1 MEYRNYQKAIIER
14 GTPILKKYGLLY
26 LAMEVRTGKTFTALG
41 ICQNM
46 AVENVLFVTKKKAIS
61 SIEADIATLAPD
73 YDTYVIN
80 YESLHKIPEQK
91 WDIIICDEAH
101 SMGAF
106 APPSNRAK
114 QVKALIARNSCDMIL
129 LSGTPTPESFSQIYH
144 QVYGHPNNPFAHYK
158 NFYRWA
164 DDYVKIKQRKIAG
177 NYINDYSHAIE
188 GKVLEAMKPYT
199 ISYTQKEAGFESA
212 VEEEVLYVPMDHL
225 TYKMCS
231 MLRQDNLVQGTG
243 EVILADTA
251 AKMLGKLHQ
260 MYSGTVI
267 FESGKAQVLD
277 YSKAVFIA
285 KRFYGKKIAIYYKFR
300 QELQAIKEVYP
311 DFRITEDIEEFNS
324 DPNKSI
330 ALQIVSGREGISL
343 RNAEYIVYYN
353 IDFSATSYWQSRD
366 RMTTKDRRYN
376 KIYWVFAEDGIEE
389 QIYRVV
395 NGKKN
400 YTVKHFAKDLFKLI

>member
-1 MEYRNYQKAIIER
+1 MMIIAF
-14 GTPILKKYGLLY
+14 PFFKSVFAK
-26 LAMEVRTGKTFTALG
+26 
-41 ICQNM
+41 
-46 AVENVLFVTKKKAIS
+46 
-61 SIEADIATLAPD
+61 
-73 YDTYVIN
+73 
-80 YESLHKIPEQK
+80 QK

-114 QVKALIARNSCDMIL
+114 HVKALIARNNCDLIL

-144 QVYGHPNNPFAHYK
+144 QVYGHPNNPFSQYK

-164 DDYVKIKQRKIAG
+164 DDYVKVKQRKIAG
-177 NYINDYSHAIE
+177 NYINDYSNAIE
-188 GKVLEAMKPYT
+188 SKVLEAMKPYT
-199 ISYTQKEAGFESA
+199 ISYTQKEAGFESS

-225 TYKMCS
+225 TYKMCA
-231 MLRQDNLVQGTG
+231 MLRKDNLVQGSD

-251 AKMLGKLHQ
+251 AKMMGKLHQ

-267 FESGKAQVLD
+267 FESGKAQILD

-285 KRFYGKKIAIYYKFR
+285 QKFYEKKIAIFYKFK

-376 KIYWVFAEDGIEE
+376 KIYWVFAEDGIEDM
-389 QIYRVV
+389 IYKTV
-395 NGKKN
+395 NSKKN
-400 YTVKHFAKDLFKLI
+400 YTVKHFKNDLFKLL